1 MTRSQGARPSTDIR
15 TLRLRPGMKEIALC
29 ARWRVEAFA
38 GVIGASFD
46 DEVASLERFVADQRD
61 QVAIVAEC
69 GGATAGTCLLVPSE
83 IDPVHDV
90 SPWLAGLYV
99 SPEHRRHGVGSAL
112 VRAIEDEARARG
124 HETLY
129 LYTTGAVRYYER
141 LGWTIRDRVDWLGYP
156 TVLMAREL

>member
-1 MTRSQGARPSTDIR
+1 
-15 TLRLRPGMKEIALC
+15 MKEIALC

-38 GVIGASFD
+38 GVIGASIE
-46 DEVASLERFVADQRD
+46 DEIASLERFVADRPD
-61 QVAIVAEC
+61 QVAIVAERD
-69 GGATAGTCLLVPSE
+69 GSTAGTCLLVPSE
-83 IDPVHDV
+83 IDPLHDL

-112 VRAIEDEARARG
+112 VRAVENEARMRG
-124 HETLY
+124 HQALY
-129 LYTTGAVRYYER
+129 LYTTDAVGHYER